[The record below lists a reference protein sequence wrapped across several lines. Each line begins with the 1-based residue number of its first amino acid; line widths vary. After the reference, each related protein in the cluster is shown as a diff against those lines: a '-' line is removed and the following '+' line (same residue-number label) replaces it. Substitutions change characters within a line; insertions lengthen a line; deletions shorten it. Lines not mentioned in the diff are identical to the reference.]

1 MIFILEF
8 ITILFGIT
16 AGISIT
22 MLLLTNKSIKFMTKN
37 LQEINKTKTHKKIT
51 LMAPNRKLED
61 LAEELNKTIDNK
73 RQIETDYE
81 NKNLELRRSIANIS
95 HDLRTPLTSIIGYI
109 QLLNDEKL
117 TEAERKQYTEIVMS
131 RAKALQLLIGGF
143 FDLSRLEAGEYNF
156 ELKPVNLQNVL
167 CEQMAAYY
175 NDFIAKGIEPQIDVD
190 DAAPLVIADENAVKR
205 IFSNL
210 IQNVLKHGSGLI
222 KVDLKQ
228 SKNYII
234 TSFTNNAPD
243 LKDEDVAHL
252 FERFYT
258 ADRMRSGRNTG
269 LGLAITKSLAEELGC
284 TIGAEL
290 KDKKL
295 SIIIK
300 WKKKNK

>member
-1 MIFILEF
+1 MIVILEI
-8 ITILFGIT
+8 ITILLGIT
-16 AGISIT
+16 VIISTT
-22 MLLLTNKSIKFMTKN
+22 MLLLLNKSINYMAKN
-37 LQEINKTKTHKKIT
+37 LEEINSTKTNKKIM
-51 LMAPNRKLED
+51 LMAPNHRLEA
-61 LAEELNKTIDNK
+61 LAGEINKTIDNK
-73 RQIETDYE
+73 RQAETDYQ
-81 NKNLELRRSIANIS
+81 NKDMELRRSIANIS

-109 QLLNDEKL
+109 QLLKDAST

-131 RAKALQLLIGGF
+131 RARALQVLISGF

-156 ELKPVNLQNVL
+156 ELKPVSLQNIL
-167 CEQMAAYY
+167 CEQMASFY
-175 NDFIAKGIEPQIDVD
+175 NDFIAKSIEPKIDVD
-190 DAAPLVIADENAVKR
+190 ETAPLIIADENAVKR

-210 IQNVLKHGSGLI
+210 IQNVLKHGSRQLI
-222 KVDLKQ
+222 VSLKQ
-228 SKNYII
+228 SKNCII

-243 LKDEDVAHL
+243 LKEEDVEHL

-284 TIGAEL
+284 IISAEF
-290 KDKKL
+290 KDEKL

>member
-8 ITILFGIT
+8 MTILFGIT

-109 QLLNDEKL
+109 QLLNDEKI

-243 LKDEDVAHL
+243 LKNEDVAHL

>member
-109 QLLNDEKL
+109 QLLDDEKL

-222 KVDLKQ
+222 KVGLKQ

-243 LKDEDVAHL
+243 LKNEDVAHL

-284 TIGAEL
+284 TIDAEL